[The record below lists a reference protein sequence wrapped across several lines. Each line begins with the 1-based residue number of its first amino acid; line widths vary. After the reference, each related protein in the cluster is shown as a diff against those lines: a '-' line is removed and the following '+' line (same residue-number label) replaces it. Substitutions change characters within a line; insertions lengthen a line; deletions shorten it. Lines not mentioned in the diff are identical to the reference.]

1 MTWLAAVP
9 AGVLAVA
16 PARAADMTACTE
28 ATRACLT
35 ASAMTYIEGLQKG
48 DGAGVRFA
56 PHVRRTHNGGNKPEQ
71 GAEVLRARVSQE
83 RLTGHRNLRLT
94 VDEKKGDVFAFW
106 VTGGPMPQTAH
117 IAERVRVAKG
127 LITEIEVFVVLDQR
141 PAAEAAPVWPDE
153 NPATAAA
160 ADTGPCAT
168 TRRDCMLAVANTY
181 LDGLMVANAMAI
193 AARQIATGDLPQA
206 EERASLQA
214 LLGSPEEDLVALN
227 RELASRIRAGTIGLG
242 GPDADHVHL
251 HLLRIAAD
259 RVAESNPKALA
270 RVQQSRSG

>member
-1 MTWLAAVP
+1 MAWLAAVP

-127 LITEIEVFVVLDQR
+127 LITEI
-141 PAAEAAPVWPDE
+141 
-153 NPATAAA
+153 
-160 ADTGPCAT
+160 
-168 TRRDCMLAVANTY
+168 
-181 LDGLMVANAMAI
+181 
-193 AARQIATGDLPQA
+193 
-206 EERASLQA
+206 
-214 LLGSPEEDLVALN
+214 
-227 RELASRIRAGTIGLG
+227 
-242 GPDADHVHL
+242 
-251 HLLRIAAD
+251 
-259 RVAESNPKALA
+259 
-270 RVQQSRSG
+270 